1 MLFHRNVCA
10 YNNMMYGSGRQDISW
25 VSIDMKLK
33 MMYSFLNSDLTI
45 IEEALEETVQAE
57 SPLLH
62 QASLH
67 LLKAGGKRIRP
78 VFVLLAGKFGNYDIS
93 RIKNVAVS
101 LELIHMASLVHDDVI
116 DDAELRR
123 GKPTIKAK
131 WDNRIAMYTGDYIFA
146 RALELMTKIEKPFA
160 HQILANTLVELCIG
174 EIEQIKDKYNFDQ
187 NVRNYFRR
195 IKRKTAILIAVSCQ
209 LGAIAADV
217 SDDVHKK
224 LYRFGYYVGMSYQII
239 DDVLDFTGTEKQLGK
254 PAGDDLHQGNI
265 TLPVLFAM
273 KNEEIREKIKKVH
286 AATEREEI
294 EHIISLIKDSGAIE
308 KSLKV
313 SDNYLN
319 KALEILNELP
329 HNRAKKTLR
338 DIANMIGKRKF

>member
-1 MLFHRNVCA
+1 
-10 YNNMMYGSGRQDISW
+10 
-25 VSIDMKLK
+25 MKLK
-33 MMYSFLNSDLTI
+33 MMYSFLSSDLNN
-45 IEEALEETVQAE
+45 IEQALEETVQAE

-67 LLKAGGKRIRP
+67 LLQAGGKRIRP
-78 VFVLLAGKFGNYDIS
+78 VFVLLAGKFGNYDIQM
-93 RIKNVAVS
+93 IKDVAVS

-146 RALELMTKIEKPFA
+146 RALELMTNIEKPYA

-174 EIEQIKDKYNFDQ
+174 EIEQIKDKYNFEQ
-187 NVRNYFRR
+187 NVRDYFRR

-217 SDDVHKK
+217 DEKVHKK
-224 LYRFGYYVGMSYQII
+224 LFQFGYYVGMSYQII
-239 DDVLDFTGTEKQLGK
+239 DDVLDFTGTEKELGK
-254 PAGDDLHQGNI
+254 PAGDDLLQGNI

-273 KNEEIREKIKKVH
+273 EDAKIRQKIMKVH
-286 AATEREEI
+286 ENTERAEI
-294 EHIISLIKDSGAIE
+294 EQIISLIKDSDAIE
-308 KSLKV
+308 KSLRV

-319 KALEILNELP
+319 KALAILNELP
-329 HNRAKKTLR
+329 QNRAKKTLR
-338 DIANMIGKRKF
+338 DIAKFIGKRKF

>member
-1 MLFHRNVCA
+1 MRGIVWANFRMLLRKPGAFIA
-10 YNNMMYGSGRQDISW
+10 T
-25 VSIDMKLK
+25 
-33 MMYSFLNSDLTI
+33 TI
-45 IEEALEETVQAE
+45 ICIAFAY
-57 SPLLH
+57 LLGKSSFTKVEVPVYS
-62 QASLH
+62 SL
-67 LLKAGGKRIRP
+67 P
-78 VFVLLAGKFGNYDIS
+78 
-93 RIKNVAVS
+93 
-101 LELIHMASLVHDDVI
+101 E
-116 DDAELRR
+116 
-123 GKPTIKAK
+123 
-131 WDNRIAMYTGDYIFA
+131 
-146 RALELMTKIEKPFA
+146 A

-254 PAGDDLHQGNI
+254 PAGGDLHQGNI